1 MRCCPT
7 IVFLV
12 MLITSLGF
20 NAEKPVQSAPAT
32 AKCPVPSDEDWTS
45 QEKFVWERVCVGEIA
60 DFNKEAA
67 YGGNLDPRKL
77 GTLPEDRILRQAFL
91 ETILLGER
99 HRSVIARLGVRIFGA
114 RFPELIDL
122 QNATLQDEL
131 WLDGCLLERGADL
144 SWLKSTQPIAI
155 HGSRVGDTLTM
166 YSLQVD
172 SNVFLDD
179 SEFEDVTLVG
189 ATIGHTL
196 DMSGSKVSGKLDLD
210 SLRVGVHL
218 LMRNAEFDEIVLEN
232 AQIGGQLD
240 FTGSTFHGDVTLN
253 GAHIDGAIQFASA
266 QWSDDAILSLRNA
279 RADVI
284 PNLSDPWPNKLDL
297 DGLTY
302 RNLDRLTSRS
312 SGIRNDFNSWFDKL
326 LQYSRQPYEQLATV
340 LQTQGEIGSATAV
353 RYSARDR
360 ERERREAT
368 DPVRLWLRLLDLVV
382 GYGYYPQ
389 NTFRWAAGF
398 VVLGALVLRIFGEGP
413 KNGMPFGFA
422 YSFDMLLPLVR
433 LREKHYRHRSGRTS
447 SVLFLHPRNNG
458 MGACFFLHHWAFWA
472 YTVEGGVIGT
482 LRHRSGCWRSSRAGS
497 HPCSRPSSFSRCSTG
512 SHFLPRASL
521 QSMTAARRYLSF

>member
-312 SGIRNDFNSWFDKL
+312 NRHCTQRFQKL
-326 LQYSRQPYEQLATV
+326 V
-340 LQTQGEIGSATAV
+340 
-353 RYSARDR
+353 
-360 ERERREAT
+360 
-368 DPVRLWLRLLDLVV
+368 
-382 GYGYYPQ
+382 
-389 NTFRWAAGF
+389 
-398 VVLGALVLRIFGEGP
+398 
-413 KNGMPFGFA
+413 
-422 YSFDMLLPLVR
+422 
-433 LREKHYRHRSGRTS
+433 
-447 SVLFLHPRNNG
+447 
-458 MGACFFLHHWAFWA
+458 
-472 YTVEGGVIGT
+472 
-482 LRHRSGCWRSSRAGS
+482 
-497 HPCSRPSSFSRCSTG
+497 
-512 SHFLPRASL
+512 
-521 QSMTAARRYLSF
+521 

>member
-1 MRCCPT
+1 
-7 IVFLV
+7 

-340 LQTQGEIGSATAV
+340 LQTQGDIGSATVV
-353 RYSARDR
+353 RYSAR
-360 ERERREAT
+360 ERERRDAT
-368 DPVRLWLRLLDLVV
+368 HWWVWLWLTLLDSFV

-389 NTFRWAAGF
+389 YTFGWAAFFVILGA
-398 VVLGALVLRIFGEGP
+398 VVLQMSGEGP
-413 KNGMPFGFA
+413 KNGIGVA
-422 YSFDMLLPLVR
+422 YSFDMLYQIPLIRTRGPIGAVR
-433 LREKHYRHRSGRTS
+433 WT
-447 SVLFLHPRNNG
+447 
-458 MGACFFLHHWAFWA
+458 
-472 YTVEGGVIGT
+472 
-482 LRHRSGCWRSSRAGS
+482 
-497 HPCSRPSSFSRCSTG
+497 
-512 SHFLPRASL
+512 
-521 QSMTAARRYLSF
+521 

>member
-1 MRCCPT
+1 MRGCPP
-7 IVFLV
+7 ILFLV
-12 MLITSLGF
+12 ILICLGL
-20 NAEKPVQSAPAT
+20 NDEKPVQSAPAT
-32 AKCPVPSDEDWTS
+32 ARCPLPPDESWTS
-45 QEKFVWERVCVGEIA
+45 QEKFVWERVCIGKEA

-67 YGGNLDPRKL
+67 YGGELDPLKL

-312 SGIRNDFNSWFDKL
+312 NRHCTQRFQKL
-326 LQYSRQPYEQLATV
+326 V
-340 LQTQGEIGSATAV
+340 
-353 RYSARDR
+353 
-360 ERERREAT
+360 
-368 DPVRLWLRLLDLVV
+368 
-382 GYGYYPQ
+382 
-389 NTFRWAAGF
+389 
-398 VVLGALVLRIFGEGP
+398 
-413 KNGMPFGFA
+413 
-422 YSFDMLLPLVR
+422 
-433 LREKHYRHRSGRTS
+433 
-447 SVLFLHPRNNG
+447 
-458 MGACFFLHHWAFWA
+458 
-472 YTVEGGVIGT
+472 
-482 LRHRSGCWRSSRAGS
+482 
-497 HPCSRPSSFSRCSTG
+497 
-512 SHFLPRASL
+512 
-521 QSMTAARRYLSF
+521 